1 MRNKKVTIIL
11 SAACASLLLAACGN
25 NKYEKYDELINYL
38 EAGDYESAYTVVTLL
53 ENQHKEEEQ
62 EEKGTKVKEIDITM
76 DNWQDYFEIQKT
88 ASVYKDDF
96 DEISGVEFG
105 YCFVPKKEV
114 GDHLLEANVAVAY
127 LFSNYEYYPWEYD
140 QETEEVT
147 VGAAYSAE
155 EVQSKG
161 LYQWFNP
168 ETTEEGT
175 FTYEIGEWTENFKS
189 AIRTNYCDLDRLT
202 MEGNTTKWDGEL
214 GSKAEVTKIKGTITI
229 EEE

>member
-38 EAGDYESAYTVVTLL
+38 EAGDYESAYAEVAGL
-53 ENQHKEEEQ
+53 EQLNKDKEKKE
-62 EEKGTKVKEIDITM
+62 TKTKEVDITM
-76 DNWQDYFEIQKT
+76 DNWQDYFEIQK
-88 ASVYKDDF
+88 AANVNKDDF
-96 DEISGVEFG
+96 DEISGIEFG
-105 YCFVPKKEV
+105 YYFVPKKEV
-114 GDHLLEANVAVAY
+114 EEQLLEANVAVAY
-127 LFSNYEYYPWEYD
+127 LFSDYEYYPWEYD

-147 VGAAYSAE
+147 VGEAYSAE

-161 LYQWFNP
+161 LYQYYSP
-168 ETTEEGT
+168 EETQKGT
-175 FTYEIGEWTENFKS
+175 FTYEFTEWTENMKKRINS
-189 AIRTNYCDLDRLT
+189 NSCSLDKMT
-202 MEGNTTKWDGEL
+202 MEGNTIKWDGEL

>member
-38 EAGDYESAYTVVTLL
+38 EAGDYESAYAEVAGL
-53 ENQHKEEEQ
+53 EQLNKDKEKKE
-62 EEKGTKVKEIDITM
+62 TKTKEVDITM
-76 DNWQDYFEIQKT
+76 DNWQDYFEIQK
-88 ASVYKDDF
+88 AANVNKDDF
-96 DEISGVEFG
+96 DEISGIEFG
-105 YCFVPKKEV
+105 YYFVPKKEV
-114 GDHLLEANVAVAY
+114 EEQLLEANVAVAY
-127 LFSNYEYYPWEYD
+127 LFSDYEYYPWEYD

-189 AIRTNYCDLDRLT
+189 TIRTNYCDLDRLT
-202 MEGNTTKWDGEL
+202 MEGNTIKWDGEL

>member
-38 EAGDYESAYTVVTLL
+38 EAGDYESAYAEVAGL
-53 ENQHKEEEQ
+53 EQLNKDKEKKE
-62 EEKGTKVKEIDITM
+62 TKTKEVDITM

-96 DEISGVEFG
+96 VEIRGVEFG

-114 GDHLLEANVAVAY
+114 EEQLLEANVAVAY

-161 LYQWFNP
+161 LYQYYSP
-168 ETTEEGT
+168 EETQKGT
-175 FTYEIGEWTENFKS
+175 FTYEFTEWTENMKKRINS
-189 AIRTNYCDLDRLT
+189 NSCSLDKMT
-202 MEGNTTKWDGEL
+202 MEGNTIKWDG
-214 GSKAEVTKIKGTITI
+214 
-229 EEE
+229 

>member
-11 SAACASLLLAACGN
+11 SAACAILLLAACGN

-38 EAGDYESAYTVVTLL
+38 EAGDYESAYAEVAGL
-53 ENQHKEEEQ
+53 EQLNKDKEKKE
-62 EEKGTKVKEIDITM
+62 TKTKEVDITM
-76 DNWQDYFEIQKT
+76 DNWQDYFEIQK
-88 ASVYKDDF
+88 AANVNKDDF
-96 DEISGVEFG
+96 DEISGIEFG
-105 YCFVPKKEV
+105 YYFVPKKEV
-114 GDHLLEANVAVAY
+114 EEQLLEANVAVAY
-127 LFSNYEYYPWEYD
+127 LFSDYEYYPWEYD

-202 MEGNTTKWDGEL
+202 MEGNTIKWNGEL

>member
-25 NKYEKYDELINYL
+25 NKYEKYDDLINYL
-38 EAGDYESAYTVVTLL
+38 EAGDYESAYAEVAGL
-53 ENQHKEEEQ
+53 EQLNKDKEKKE
-62 EEKGTKVKEIDITM
+62 TKTKEVDITM
-76 DNWQDYFEIQKT
+76 DNWQDYFEIQK
-88 ASVYKDDF
+88 AANVNKDDF
-96 DEISGVEFG
+96 DEISGIEFG
-105 YCFVPKKEV
+105 YYFVPKKEV
-114 GDHLLEANVAVAY
+114 EEQLLEANVAVAY
-127 LFSNYEYYPWEYD
+127 LFSDYEYYPWEYD

>member
-38 EAGDYESAYTVVTLL
+38 EAGDYESAYAEVAGL
-53 ENQHKEEEQ
+53 EQLNKDKEKKE
-62 EEKGTKVKEIDITM
+62 TKAKEVDITM
-76 DNWQDYFEIQKT
+76 DNWQDYFEIQK
-88 ASVYKDDF
+88 AANVNKDDF
-96 DEISGVEFG
+96 DEISGIEFG
-105 YCFVPKKEV
+105 YYFVPKKEV
-114 GDHLLEANVAVAY
+114 EEQLLEANVAVAY
-127 LFSNYEYYPWEYD
+127 LFSDYEYYPWEYD

-202 MEGNTTKWDGEL
+202 MEGNTIKWDGEL